1 MVTDHRFAMPSKA
14 SPLRSA
20 AYGVVLALAGLVAP
34 ATAGSADV
42 LTFQDALR
50 IAAERSSKLVARDAA
65 AQAARDMAVA
75 AGQLPD
81 PTLKLGLNNL
91 PVNGPDAWSVTSD
104 FMTMRSIG
112 LSQEFTR
119 EAKRKARSDRFEREA
134 DVAAAGRTLALA
146 ALQRDT
152 ALAWLD
158 RHYQER
164 LRETLIGQRDEA
176 TLQVE
181 AADVAYRSARGS
193 QADVFAART
202 SVALIEDRI
211 AQVDRQI
218 AIAIGQLARWVGPMA
233 QLPLAA
239 PPPMT
244 TVRLTPADLAAQLA
258 HHPQIDIMAKQEDVA
273 RAEAQVAQANRQADW
288 NVELM
293 YSQRGPAYS
302 NMVSLNVSVPL
313 QWDRPSRQ
321 DRELAAKL
329 ALADE
334 LRAEREEAT
343 RAHVAEASAMLVEWQ
358 SDRARLGR
366 YEDSLIPLAT
376 ERTRAAIAAYRG
388 GGGTLTAVLEARR
401 GEIDIRAEQI
411 RLELETAR
419 LWAQVNFLFPASD
432 AAMHPGGAP
441 R

>member
-1 MVTDHRFAMPSKA
+1 MGTDDGIAISAPPSRFRKA
-14 SPLRSA
+14 
-20 AYGVVLALAGLVAP
+20 
-34 ATAGSADV
+34 ATAIWLASACLLTTVATNAAEV

-50 IAAERSSKLVARDAA
+50 IAAQRSQKLVARDAA
-65 AQAARDMAVA
+65 ASAARDMAVA

-81 PTLKLGLNNL
+81 PALKLGLNNL

-104 FMTMRSIG
+104 FMTMRSIA

-134 DVAAAGRTLALA
+134 DVAEASRTLALTT
-146 ALQRDT
+146 LQRDT

-158 RHYQER
+158 RYYQER
-164 LRETLIGQRDEA
+164 LRETLIAQRDEA
-176 TLQVE
+176 RLQVE
-181 AADVAYRSARGS
+181 AADAGYRGGRGS

-202 SVALIEDRI
+202 GVAQIEDRI

-218 AIAIGQLARWVGPMA
+218 AIATSQLARWVGPAA
-233 QLPLAA
+233 QQRLAA
-239 PPPMT
+239 PPAMT
-244 TVRLTPADLAAQLA
+244 AIRLMPADLDAQLA
-258 HHPQIDIMAKQEDVA
+258 HHPQIAVMTKQEDVA
-273 RAEAQVAQANRQADW
+273 RAEVQVAQANRQPDW

-302 NMVSLNVSVPL
+302 NMMSLNVSVPL
-313 QWDRPSRQ
+313 QWDRPARQ

-334 LRAEREEAT
+334 LRAEREDAT
-343 RAHVAEASAMLVEWQ
+343 RAHVAEVSAMLLEWQ
-358 SDRARLGR
+358 SDRERLDR
-366 YEDSLIPLAT
+366 YENTLVPLAT

-388 GGGTLTAVLEARR
+388 GGGTLTAVLDARR
-401 GEIDIRAEQI
+401 GEIDTRADQI

-419 LWAQVNFLFPASD
+419 AWAQLDLLIPA
-432 AAMHPGGAP
+432 GASGLLP
-441 R
+441 

>member
-1 MVTDHRFAMPSKA
+1 MFKFDRHAMPFPA
-14 SPLRSA
+14 SFLRKTALSVMLASA
-20 AYGVVLALAGLVAP
+20 CLVATI
-34 ATAGSADV
+34 AADAAEV

-50 IAAERSSKLVARDAA
+50 IAAERSQKLVARDAA
-65 AQAARDMAVA
+65 ASAARDMAVA

-91 PVNGPDAWSVTSD
+91 PINGPDAWSVTND

-112 LSQEFTR
+112 LSQDFTR
-119 EAKRKARSDRFEREA
+119 EAKRKARASRFEREA
-134 DVAAAGRTLALA
+134 DVAEATRTLALA

-158 RHYQER
+158 RYYQER
-164 LRETLIGQRDEA
+164 LRETLTGQRDEA
-176 TLQVE
+176 RLQVE
-181 AADVAYRSARGS
+181 AADVGYRSARGS

-218 AIAIGQLARWVGPMA
+218 TIATNQLARWVGTVA
-233 QLPLAA
+233 QQPLAA
-239 PPPMT
+239 APPMT
-244 TVRLTPADLAAQLA
+244 TVRLTPADLDAQLA
-258 HHPQIDIMAKQEDVA
+258 HHPQIDIMAKQENVA
-273 RAEAQVAQANRQADW
+273 RAEAQVAQANREVDW
-288 NVELM
+288 NVELT

-334 LRAEREEAT
+334 LRAEREDAT
-343 RAHVAEASAMLVEWQ
+343 RAHVAEAGAMLVEWQ
-358 SDRARLGR
+358 SDRERLGR
-366 YEDSLIPLAT
+366 YENSLIPLAA

-388 GGGTLTAVLEARR
+388 GSGTLTAVLEARR
-401 GEIDIRAEQI
+401 GEIEIRTEQI
-411 RLELETAR
+411 RLELDTAR
-419 LWAQVNFLFPASD
+419 LWAQLNFLLPVGASGL
-432 AAMHPGGAP
+432 HP
-441 R
+441 